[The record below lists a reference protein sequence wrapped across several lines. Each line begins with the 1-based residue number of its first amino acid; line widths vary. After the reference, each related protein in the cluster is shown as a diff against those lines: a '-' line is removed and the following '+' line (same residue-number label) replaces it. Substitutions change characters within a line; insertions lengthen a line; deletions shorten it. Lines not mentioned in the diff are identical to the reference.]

1 MGVLLMKIKME
12 PPETDSYDNIVI
24 SMVTLYHINVKK
36 SKVTEHNIVS
46 SNYRKIS

>member
-24 SMVTLYHINVKK
+24 SMGSTISYKRQKVK
-36 SKVTEHNIVS
+36 SD
-46 SNYRKIS
+46 RA